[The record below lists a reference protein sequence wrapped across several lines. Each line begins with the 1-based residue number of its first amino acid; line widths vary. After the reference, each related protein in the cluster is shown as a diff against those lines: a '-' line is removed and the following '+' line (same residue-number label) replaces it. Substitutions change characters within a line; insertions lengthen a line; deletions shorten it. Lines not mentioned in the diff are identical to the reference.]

1 MQWRSL
7 LPCLLLLSGCGGDAE
22 TGPLSPEESLAV
34 FQHPGD
40 LRVEIYA
47 AEPHVRDPVDLVFD
61 EEGRAFVA
69 EMLDYPYDPPAGE
82 QPRSRIR
89 VLEDRDGDGRVDH
102 SVVFADGIL
111 QLKGLALWDGGV
123 IASAA
128 PDLLFFKDT
137 DGDLRA
143 DERRVLFT
151 GFEVGQPQG
160 RVSNLRYSLDN
171 WIYVSNDGH
180 PGLVTRAQ
188 AQQRTRLSHE
198 RRGV

>member
-1 MQWRSL
+1 MRWRRL
-7 LPCLLLLSGCGGDAE
+7 LPGLLLLCGCGERTD
-22 TGPLSPEESLAV
+22 TGPLSPEESLAS

-40 LRVEIYA
+40 VRIEIFA

-69 EMLDYPYDPPAGE
+69 EMLDYPYDPPPGE
-82 QPRSRIR
+82 PPKSRIR

-128 PDLLFFKDT
+128 PDLL
-137 DGDLRA
+137 
-143 DERRVLFT
+143 
-151 GFEVGQPQG
+151 
-160 RVSNLRYSLDN
+160 
-171 WIYVSNDGH
+171 
-180 PGLVTRAQ
+180 
-188 AQQRTRLSHE
+188 
-198 RRGV
+198 